1 LPKPA
6 PLASLI
12 IPTRDKVEILRGC
25 VESILEKTTYTPYE
39 IIIVDNGSVE
49 NETLAY
55 FEQLKARKNVRI
67 LRYDKPFNYSAINN
81 FAVSKA
87 KGSIIGLINN
97 DIEVISPDWL
107 TEMVSWAAQEDIG
120 CVGAKLYYANNTI
133 QHAGVILGIGG
144 VANHAHLGLARH
156 SPGYFGRA
164 VVLSNY
170 SAVTGAC
177 LVVRKSV
184 FQQVGGLDAKNL
196 AVAFNDV
203 DFSLKVRNAG
213 YLNVWTPYA
222 ELYHLESASRD
233 KDESGKGR
241 ERFVREVNH
250 MMRRWR
256 DELVNDPYYSPSLTR
271 IRGDFSLP
279 NEP

>member
-1 LPKPA
+1 M
-6 PLASLI
+6 
-12 IPTRDKVEILRGC
+12 
-25 VESILEKTTYTPYE
+25 ILEKTTYAPYE

-55 FEQLKARKNVRI
+55 FEQLKAHKNVRI

-107 TEMVSWAAQEDIG
+107 TEMVSWAAQEDVG

-144 VANHAHLGLARH
+144 VANHAHLGLPRH

-184 FQQVGGLDAKNL
+184 FKQVGGLDAKNL

-213 YLNVWTPYA
+213 YLNVSTPYA
-222 ELYHLESASRD
+222 ELYHLESASRGA
-233 KDESGKGR
+233 DEDGKKR
-241 ERFVREVNH
+241 ERFVREVNY
-250 MMRRWR
+250 MMRKWR
-256 DELVNDPYYSPSLTR
+256 DELINDPYYSPSLTR
-271 IRGDFSLP
+271 TRGDFSLR
-279 NEP
+279 NET